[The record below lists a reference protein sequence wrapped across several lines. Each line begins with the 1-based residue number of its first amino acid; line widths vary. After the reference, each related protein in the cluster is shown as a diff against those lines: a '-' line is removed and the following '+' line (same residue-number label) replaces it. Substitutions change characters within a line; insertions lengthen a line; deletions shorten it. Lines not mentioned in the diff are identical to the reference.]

1 MNVEVALYGALA
13 QYAGG
18 KHVKQLELPMP
29 SGTTIKD
36 LLEHFQIPT
45 EEKGYLFINAILSDA
60 PGLNA
65 SLGETLHEGDHIG
78 IFSIKHMWPYQY
90 RDGVRM
96 SESLKAEMAVK
107 GVMKNSYRDNSTQS
121 LSTENIKGE

>member
-1 MNVEVALYGALA
+1 MDIEVALYGALA

-18 KHVKQLELPMP
+18 KHVKKIVQEMP
-29 SGTTIKD
+29 PGATIED

-45 EEKGYLFINAILSDA
+45 GEKGYLFINAILSDA

-65 SLGETLHEGDHIG
+65 SLGEMLHDGDHVG
-78 IFSIKHMWPYQY
+78 IFSTQHMWPYQY

-96 SESLKAEMAVK
+96 SESLKNEMQHK
-107 GVMKNSYRDNSTQS
+107 GAMQHSYRD
-121 LSTENIKGE
+121 K